1 MPLFACTIFTS
12 AFLLFLV
19 QPIVAKEIL
28 PWFGGSAAVWTT
40 CLVFFQVALL
50 AGYAYSDFT
59 TRKLT
64 PRAQATLHVVLLLA
78 SVAVLPIIPDASW
91 KPAGNEDPGF
101 RILGLLLA
109 TIGLPYFLLAT
120 TGPLVQA
127 WFARTFPLGT
137 VYRLFALSNL
147 ASMLALISYPFA
159 FEPWVATAVQ
169 ARSWSIGYALFALLC
184 AASALYSLR
193 RTAAGT
199 RVSASSTAPDEAPAP
214 GRFDLF
220 LWLALSAMGS
230 WMLLAITNH
239 ITQNIASIPF
249 LWLVPLTLYLLTF
262 ILCFESDGW
271 YQRAWLLG
279 PCAVLLGMCA
289 WGLQTSDVTLDIKIA
304 VPLYLSGLFM
314 FCMFFHG
321 ELAKMRPAPRH
332 LTLFYLMI
340 SLGGALGG
348 MFVGLV
354 APRIF
359 PTYYELGLGFVVAA
373 VLATVTLRKQPFFV
387 WILPIALAGVCGYF
401 WNKQVVQLHEDTR
414 VMVRDFYGTLRV
426 KDIGTAESDDGVRRL
441 IHGVIL
447 HGEQYLKPERR
458 TLPTTYYGPDSG
470 AALAIKN
477 TQQQENQQVGVI
489 GLGAGTLAVWG
500 KPGDNYHFYDINPQV
515 VDIAKTEFTYLKD
528 SKAAVEISLGDAR
541 LSLERETPHGF
552 DVLVV
557 DAFSSDS
564 IPVHLITKE
573 AMAVYLKHVKSTG
586 AVVFHVTNRFLK
598 LAPVVKQIADDL
610 GLYTALIVDEADET
624 GFSKTDWV
632 IVTRDKALVDN
643 EAIAQKTTAIDVI
656 PGLRLWTDD
665 FNNLYQIL
673 K

>member
-1 MPLFACTIFTS
+1 MLLFACTIFTS

-40 CLVFFQVALL
+40 CLVFFQLALL
-50 AGYAYSDFT
+50 AGYTYSDLT
-59 TRKLT
+59 TRKLS
-64 PRAQATLHVVLLLA
+64 PRTQVLLHVILLA
-78 SVAVLPIIPDASW
+78 VSIAVLPIIPSASL
-91 KPAGNEDPGF
+91 KPAGDEDPGM
-101 RILGLLLA
+101 RILVLLLL
-109 TIGLPYFLLAT
+109 TIGLPYFLLST

-127 WFARTFPLGT
+127 WFARVFPTGT

-159 FEPWVATAVQ
+159 FEPWIATDVQ
-169 ARSWSIGYALFALLC
+169 AKAWSVGYGVFALLC
-184 AASALYSLR
+184 AATALYSLKN
-193 RTAAGT
+193 
-199 RVSASSTAPDEAPAP
+199 APAAQAVSSQTTADDASLP
-214 GRFDLF
+214 PTRFDLF

-249 LWLVPLTLYLLTF
+249 LWLVPLALYLLTF

-271 YQRAWLLG
+271 YRRAWLLG
-279 PCAVLLGMCA
+279 PTAVLLGFCA

-304 VPLYLSGLFM
+304 VPLYLAGLFM
-314 FCMFFHG
+314 FCMFCHG
-321 ELAKMRPAPRH
+321 ELAKMRPSPRY

-359 PTYYELGLGFVVAA
+359 PTYYELGLGFVVLA
-373 VLATVTLRKQPFFV
+373 VFATFTLRKQPFFA
-387 WILPIALAGVCGYF
+387 WMLPVALAGVCGFF
-401 WNKQVVQLHEDTR
+401 WNKQITQLKEDTL
-414 VMVRDFYGTLRV
+414 VMVRNFYGTLRV
-426 KDIGTAESDDGVRRL
+426 KDVGTAESDDGMRRL

-447 HGEQYLKPERR
+447 HGEQYLKPTRR
-458 TLPTTYYGPDSG
+458 DLATTYYGPDSG
-470 AALAIKN
+470 VVLAIKN
-477 TQQQENQQVGVI
+477 TAQQDQRVGVI
-489 GLGAGTLAVWG
+489 GLGTGTLAVWG

-515 VDIAKTEFTYLKD
+515 VDIARTEFTYLND
-528 SKAAVEISLGDAR
+528 SKAKIDVSLGDAR
-541 LSLERETPHGF
+541 LSLEREAPHDF
-552 DVLVV
+552 DVLAV

-564 IPVHLITKE
+564 IPVHLITRE
-573 AMAVYLKHVKSTG
+573 AMAVYLKHIKPGG
-586 AVVFHVTNRFLK
+586 AIVFHVTNRFLK

-610 GLYTALIVDEADET
+610 QLHTALISDDAEDT
-624 GFSKTDWV
+624 SYSKTDWV
-632 IVTRDKALVDN
+632 IVTRDKALLEK
-643 EAIAQKTTAIDVI
+643 EAIAKKTSEIDPI
-656 PGLRLWTDD
+656 PGLRMWTDD